1 MNWINNLKIGVKLN
15 LLMGGFVIFGFVVF
29 GIYFS
34 QVLQQQI
41 LESADANMRE
51 QVKDLTELLS
61 IEQKASS
68 EKLVL
73 AMAVA
78 KQQFQLQ
85 GPLREDKAQEVA
97 YNATNQETGANV
109 NVRVP
114 KWYFGSNAIHG
125 SSVFVDAVS
134 AQSVKTVTVFQ
145 KIPDGYLRIATNI
158 TQSDGTRAVGT
169 FIPSSS
175 PVAQAIDKGQQYQG
189 RANVLGDWY
198 TAAYDPILIGGEVKG
213 MLYVGIPETDLNTV
227 RAFFNQK
234 KYYENGYPFIVNS
247 DGLIVVHPTSE
258 GGDISEE
265 SFFQTMKSNMNGQI
279 TRDAYIWQGD
289 KKVQYFKYYEPMELF
304 VSLGFYESDIN
315 KTLREVRLGVI
326 VATILAVFI
335 IFLLIRLV
343 SRSVVIALRK
353 GVDFAK
359 TVAAGDLTATV
370 DVYQKDE
377 IGELAQA
384 LREMVAKLKDIVENI
399 MTGADS
405 ISIAGMEVSSA
416 SQQLSQG
423 ASEQASAAEEVSSS
437 MEEMVANI
445 EQNTENS
452 RVAEKISIN
461 VSEVVTKVG
470 QAAGES
476 LESIR
481 NIADKISIINDIAFQ
496 TNILALNAA
505 VEAARAGEHGRGFAV
520 VAAEVR
526 KLAER
531 SKVAADEIV
540 TLASKSVK
548 VTDEA
553 GVLMAKLIPEIERTS
568 KLVQEIAAASTEQNS
583 GADQINSAIQQLNQV
598 TQQNAASSEELATS
612 SEELS
617 SQADQLKE
625 AIQYFKVDSAKNIVK
640 KIGRSKGA
648 DLAMFDSEPTP
659 KSKPAVQP
667 KPQVKPQ
674 AKVTKPAAP
683 APDKKSTQTKGVN
696 LKGFDTTKG
705 DDGYERF

>member
-15 LLMGGFVIFGFVVF
+15 LLMGGFIVFGFILF
-29 GIYFS
+29 GLYFN
-34 QVLQQQI
+34 QILQKQI
-41 LESADANMRE
+41 LESTDANMIE

-61 IEQKASS
+61 IEQKAST
-68 EKLVL
+68 EKLTM
-73 AMAVA
+73 AMAIA
-78 KQQFQLQ
+78 KQQFLLQ
-85 GPLREDKAQEVA
+85 GQLREDKTQQVSFS
-97 YNATNQETGANV
+97 ATNQETGAGINV
-109 NVRVP
+109 TVP
-114 KWYFGSNAIHG
+114 KWYLGSTAIHG
-125 SSVFVDAVS
+125 NNDYVDAVS

-145 KIPDGYLRIATNI
+145 KINDGYLRIATNI
-158 TQSDGTRAVGT
+158 KKGDGTRAVGT

-175 PVAQAIDKGQQYQG
+175 PVAQAIDKGQPYRG
-189 RANVLGDWY
+189 RAFVVGDWY
-198 TAAYDPILIGGEVKG
+198 TTAYDPIIIGGEVKG
-213 MLYVGIPETDLNTV
+213 MLYVGIPEKDLGAV

-234 KYYENGYPFIVNS
+234 KYFDNGYLFIITA
-247 DGLIVVHPTSE
+247 DGDFVVHPTNE
-258 GGDISEE
+258 GKNASDEE
-265 SFFQTMKSNMNGQI
+265 FFQPMKSNKTGQI
-279 TRDAYIWQGD
+279 VRDEYIWQGD
-289 KKVQYFKYYEPMELF
+289 HKVQFFRYYEPMDLY
-304 VSLGFYESDIN
+304 VSLSFYEDDMNKILSD
-315 KTLREVRLGVI
+315 VRLGVI
-326 VATILAVFI
+326 IATVLAVLI

-384 LREMVAKLKDIVENI
+384 LREMVNKLKDVVENI

-437 MEEMVANI
+437 MEQMVANI
-445 EQNTENS
+445 EQNTDNS

-540 TLASKSVK
+540 SLASKSVK